1 MHFRVTFL
9 IFLLICMGCNRAQE
23 ESTVVD
29 MSATATKIKFDQTKW
44 GTKEGSDYPYR
55 ELMLHDIVYNDTIR
69 ELTKDELLELL
80 GEPDRS
86 NEGHLYYMI
95 SQKKLGFW
103 PIKTKTLVIKLF
115 EDNTIEWLKI
125 HE

>member
-1 MHFRVTFL
+1 MQIRFTLVV
-9 IFLLICMGCNRAQE
+9 IFLVCLGCNRNAE
-23 ESTVVD
+23 KVAEDLKGTTTEV
-29 MSATATKIKFDQTKW
+29 KFDKTKW
-44 GTKEGSDYPYR
+44 GTKEDSDYPYR
-55 ELMLHDIVYNDTIR
+55 EIMLHDIVYNDSIR

-95 SQKKLGFW
+95 SQRKLGFW
-103 PIKTKTLVIKLF
+103 PIKTKTLVIKLT
-115 EDNTIEWLKI
+115 EDNTIDWIKI